1 MTAVGTTLGA
11 TTGLTRHRGAIVS
24 TTTLVVA
31 LLLGET
37 GLVVLTGAARHVAGG
52 ANPGAWALATVF
64 NAVLGFYLLGL
75 PQIRAWETGAARIDS
90 VDDVDES
97 ADPRTRLA
105 ARSLSGG
112 GRAAFVVASVIGGPP
127 AIGWFYGRR
136 RDPRARSLT
145 WTAAWLLGA
154 VWSAVYLGLLAW
166 IF

>member
-1 MTAVGTTLGA
+1 MTAVGTTGMGA
-11 TTGLTRHRGAIVS
+11 TTGLSRHRGALVS
-24 TTTLVVA
+24 TMTMA
-31 LLLGET
+31 AAIAFGEAVIV
-37 GLVVLTGAARHVAGG
+37 GLTGASRHVAGG
-52 ANPGAWALATVF
+52 ANPGAWALATVL

-75 PQIRAWETGAARIDS
+75 PQIRAWETGTARTDG
-90 VDDVDES
+90 VDEA

-112 GRAAFVVASVIGGPP
+112 GRVAFFVASVIGGPP

-145 WTAAWLLGA
+145 WTAAWILGS

-166 IF
+166 IL